1 MACLHLA
8 VCAAILCIRRAQSF
22 IIDPSASSS
31 IVTHVSRCQPAS
43 LSHRETEPR
52 SKPREDTLPL
62 PISIAVLRDVQLER
76 AVEVVRALYEEG
88 FNMISV
94 TADTK
99 SFSKIL
105 RCIPRSFFPDLLL
118 GASSVT
124 TVDEVDAAYACAVN
138 FVSSTSFDPAIVK
151 RTKDLGMV
159 SIPGVSTPAQAASA
173 VQAGGGI
180 LKVYPATNVSPNQCR
195 DIVHAIKTSN
205 IPVVI
210 SGGVEPDQLQAYF
223 DSGASGFAV
232 GRTLFDPEKSSAEIA
247 GRARTFLLSWPQK
260 RGRHR
265 NVVES
270 EDAGAS

>member
-1 MACLHLA
+1 MACLHFA
-8 VCAAILCIRRAQSF
+8 AYAAILCISAQSF

-31 IVTHVSRCQPAS
+31 TAVTHVSRCQAAS
-43 LSHRETEPR
+43 LSRRETEPR
-52 SKPREDTLPL
+52 SKLREDALPL

-76 AVEVVRALYEEG
+76 AVEVVHALYEEG

-94 TADTK
+94 TADTR

-124 TVDEVDAAYACAVN
+124 TLDEVDVAFACAVN
-138 FVSSTSFDPAIVK
+138 FVSSTSCDPAIVK
-151 RTKDLGMV
+151 RTRDLGMV

-195 DIVHAIKTSN
+195 DIVNAIKTSN

-223 DSGASGFAV
+223 KSGASGFAV
-232 GRTLFDPEKSSAEIA
+232 GRTLFEPEKSSAEIA
-247 GRARTFLLSWPQK
+247 DRAQCFLLSWPQK

-270 EDAGAS
+270 EDA